1 MKKTKGKVLAILL
14 LLTSFLLVASFS
26 GCSQQTTTT
35 KKNEIVVGFSQ
46 LGNESA
52 WREQNTRSL
61 EEAAE
66 AADYKLIV
74 KNGLQKQENQ
84 IKAIRS
90 FIASQVDVIVLAPI
104 VETGWETVLSEAEEA
119 GIPVILSD
127 REIDGDPD
135 LYQTVVGT
143 DGIGEG
149 KKAANFLLKKYADH
163 KEPLKVVEITGTP
176 GSSSAE
182 MRREGFRK
190 GLAADPRFEIVAQ
203 ANGDYMLSKGEEVI
217 RQVDEEHDLL
227 GIDIIFSHNDD
238 MTLGII
244 KYLQETDIRPGKDI
258 TIVSVDAQQKVVDLV
273 EQGLVNCTV
282 ECNPNS
288 GPKLVTVINHLLNG
302 GELEDH
308 YYLDEQVISEFTDF
322 SSLAPRGY

>member
-1 MKKTKGKVLAILL
+1 MKINGRKTISALL
-14 LLTSFLLVASFS
+14 IFASLTALLTIG
-26 GCSQQTTTT
+26 GCGQQQAQP
-35 KKNEIVVGFSQ
+35 KKDEIVVGFSQ

-104 VETGWETVLSEAEEA
+104 VESGWDTVLAEAAEA
-119 GIPVILSD
+119 RIPVILSD
-127 REIDGDPD
+127 REIDGDSR

-163 KEPLKVVEITGTP
+163 KGPLRIAEITGTP

-182 MRREGFRK
+182 MRAEGFRE
-190 GLAADPRFEIVAQ
+190 GLAVDPRFEIITS

-217 RQVDEEHDLL
+217 RQVDEAFDLHT
-227 GIDIIFSHNDD
+227 IDILFSHNDD
-238 MTLGII
+238 MTLGILQ
-244 KYLQETDIRPGKDI
+244 YLQETDIQPGKDI

-273 EQGLVNCTV
+273 EAGSVNCTV

-302 GELEDH
+302 GELEPH
-308 YYLDEQVISEFTDF
+308 YYLDEQVISETTDF
-322 SSLAPRGY
+322 ATLSPRGY